1 MWEILQQ
8 LKQWL
13 TSIDYGTLPA
23 PRSKDIIAGYIDLSR
38 FESKILISL
47 LPEDEDDATK
57 DENDFIDGTGL
68 KQLVTIT
75 ILCRGESQ
83 QKLIEKI
90 SKYNEV
96 ICDAI
101 RNDVE
106 LGGFA
111 TGCGIDTR
119 KFYLDA
125 GAVSEQVTAV
135 EIPLTILYMKS

>member
-1 MWEILQQ
+1 MWEILQK

-13 TSIDYGTLPA
+13 LSIDYGSLPA
-23 PRSKDIIAGYIDLSR
+23 PKNKEIIAGQIDLSR
-38 FESKILISL
+38 YESKVLISL
-47 LPEDEDDATK
+47 IPDDEDDASE
-57 DENDFIDGTGL
+57 DENAFIDGIGL
-68 KQLVTIT
+68 KQVITIT
-75 ILCRGESQ
+75 VLCRGEAQ
-83 QKLIEKI
+83 NKLIEKV
-90 SKYNEV
+90 SKYNEI